1 MSATIL
7 TMYES
12 NPNESYLDLALQT
25 LRDGGI
31 IIYPTD
37 TLYALGCDSLN
48 PAAIEK
54 ICRIKGINPQKTHL
68 SIICTD
74 ISMAAEYARID
85 NRSFKILKEYTPGP
99 YTFLLPASS
108 TLPKQFKG
116 RKTVGVRI
124 PDNRIAR
131 TLAEQLGRPILTTS
145 VEIDPDDE
153 FAHTMPDS
161 IAMRYNDTADIVIDA
176 GEGGATPSTIVDL
189 TDSSNPEVIRQG
201 TSRFTI

>member
-12 NPNESYLDLALQT
+12 NPNESYLELALKT

-37 TLYALGCDSLN
+37 TLYALGCDCLN
-48 PAAIEK
+48 SSAIEK

-68 SIICTD
+68 SIICAD
-74 ISMAAEYARID
+74 ISMAADYARID
-85 NRSFKILKEYTPGP
+85 NRAFRIIREYTPGP
-99 YTFLLPASS
+99 FTFLLPASS
-108 TLPKQFKG
+108 SLPKQFKG
-116 RKTVGVRI
+116 RRTVGVRI

-131 TLAEQLGRPILTTS
+131 ALAEGLGRPLLTTS
-145 VEIDPDDE
+145 VDIDSDDE

-161 IAMRYNDTADIVIDA
+161 IAMRYADSADIVIDA
-176 GEGGATPSTIVDL
+176 GEGRSVQSAIVDI
-189 TDSSNPEVIRQG
+189 TDSSNPEVIREG
-201 TSRFTI
+201 PGAF